1 MARELSAA
9 LLPDA
14 EQHELLGATL
24 QRINKASNGALVTAV
39 EQGLK
44 TAAELRPLVKE
55 EVERVG
61 LPAPFV
67 TPAVDRVAKLAGT
80 VVGRKQ
86 RFSNFQSLVLPAG
99 SVKWPA
105 TDRVVLPTAAG
116 KRTVRVRVDPSRGG
130 LRPPLEGKAVA
141 LVFRNGEFALVAV
154 ADSQNE
160 D

>member
-105 TDRVVLPTAAG
+105 TDRVVLP
-116 KRTVRVRVDPSRGG
+116 
-130 LRPPLEGKAVA
+130 
-141 LVFRNGEFALVAV
+141 
-154 ADSQNE
+154 
-160 D
+160 